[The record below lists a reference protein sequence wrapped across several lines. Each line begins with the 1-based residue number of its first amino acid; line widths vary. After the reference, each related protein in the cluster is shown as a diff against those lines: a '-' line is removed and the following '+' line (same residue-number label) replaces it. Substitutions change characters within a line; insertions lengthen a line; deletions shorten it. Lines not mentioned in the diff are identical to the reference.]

1 MVIVAEVSGSIAKG
15 TLPGGNASSM
25 FEVMAIK
32 GADTR
37 AQARLERQKRP
48 DPGKRIEPLAG

>member
-32 GADTR
+32 GADTQR
-37 AQARLERQKRP
+37 AGAARARRRP